1 MESLGGERTVKGRAG
16 SNGETSLQIQAA
28 GFLPIVQMASLGHT
42 LASVA
47 HLAVMHPKQIF
58 TTLNL
63 GEGPESS
70 QMKFMNVLTCLRGRR
85 EFSRNLK
92 KTKGVLRFSSS

>member
-1 MESLGGERTVKGRAG
+1 MGGERTVKGRAG
-16 SNGETSLQIQAA
+16 GNGDKSLQTQAA
-28 GFLPIVQMASLGHT
+28 GSLPIAQMASRGHT
-42 LASVA
+42 LASAA
-47 HLAVMHPKQIF
+47 HLAVMRPKQIF

-92 KTKGVLRFSSS
+92 NKTKGVLCFSAS